1 MILTS
6 NFQIFIFF
14 RRKIVIIEDLV
25 SGWRRYIDESAL
37 TIRQLDLDDVYLHDY
52 DKFVKYPINE
62 ISKLCDFLGI
72 DYESEMINVERR
84 EDKWFDVKE
93 NNPQ

>member
-52 DKFVKYPINE
+52 DKFVKDPINE